1 MADEAAIVDP
11 IQAGCAAGRRA
22 RDEDAA
28 AGLEPPP
35 ARPLLLMR
43 GAIACAALVDRLP
56 GPPLHDAAIARE
68 RFVWAFILGYTEGT
82 GHSSPGIS
90 GAAPGSRRRWTG
102 RMRPAAPAR
111 LAASGSG
118 RRRARRRFASSR
130 RPFPPR
136 PSALG

>member
-1 MADEAAIVDP
+1 MAEEPAIVDP

-22 RDEDAA
+22 RQEDAA
-28 AGLEPPP
+28 AGLEPP
-35 ARPLLLMR
+35 ARPVLLMR

-68 RFVWAFILGYTEGT
+68 RFVWAFVLGYTEGT
-82 GHSSPGIS
+82 GHASPGIA
-90 GAAPGSRRRWTG
+90 GAAPDSRRRWTA

-111 LAASGSG
+111 LAASGTG

-136 PSALG
+136 SSALG